1 MYKTTEVGLDG
12 KCFTL
17 NDNAFQRLNDYLEEF
32 RTKLPDDQ
40 KEEVMPEI
48 EARIA
53 DLFGERA
60 KGTVID
66 IAAVETIIESL
77 GWPDGSPVTRDK
89 GNNNQNTNKKM
100 SEPRKLFRNADD
112 KKIAGVCSGLAA
124 FFSIDVTIL
133 RIIFLAGILFGAVSF
148 WIYVVIWIVAPIAD
162 SPAKK
167 CQMMGL
173 PVTAENMAKF
183 S

>member
-1 MYKTTEVGLDG
+1 
-12 KCFTL
+12 
-17 NDNAFQRLNDYLEEF
+17 
-32 RTKLPDDQ
+32 
-40 KEEVMPEI
+40 
-48 EARIA
+48 
-53 DLFGERA
+53 
-60 KGTVID
+60 
-66 IAAVETIIESL
+66 
-77 GWPDGSPVTRDK
+77 
-89 GNNNQNTNKKM
+89 M

-148 WIYVVIWIVAPIAD
+148 WIYIVVWIVAPIAD
-162 SPAKK
+162 TPAKK